1 MTNTQSNTKTAA
13 IKKFNLESIRNLPSI
28 PIVMLE
34 VSRMLDN
41 PATNAS
47 ELGKVIS
54 TDQGMVA
61 KILTVANSPLYG
73 LPRRVSTID
82 FAIVVLGFDH
92 IKNIVIALSM
102 MEAFKESFDPAWN
115 KKAYW
120 VHSLTTA
127 SAAKRIADE
136 LGYRKSGEVFTA
148 ALLHDLGISVIQ
160 RYLHDDYKSICEL
173 VRQDDCSYLEA
184 ENEVMGLTHQEI
196 GEFLADRWNLPSVL
210 GDAIAH
216 HHTPSQSKE
225 NKTLTSI
232 IHLADYMTQRL
243 NIGHFEWDNKI
254 ALDKEI
260 ISILNLGD
268 ENYLNNFIASYE
280 KLFQSQLDSL
290 NN

>member
-1 MTNTQSNTKTAA
+1 MTNILFNTKSSA
-13 IKKFNLESIRNLPSI
+13 IKKFNLESIRNLPSV
-28 PIVMLE
+28 PIVVQE
-34 VSRMLDN
+34 VSKMLDD
-41 PATNAS
+41 PSTNAS

-54 TDQGMVA
+54 TDQGMLA

-73 LPRRVSTID
+73 LSRRVSTID

-92 IKNIVIALSM
+92 LKHIVIALSM
-102 MEAFKESFDPAWN
+102 MEAFKESFDPSWN

-136 LGYRKSGEVFTA
+136 LGYRKTGEVFTA

-160 RYLHDDYKSICEL
+160 RYMNDDYKIICET
-173 VRQDDCSYLEA
+173 VKQNGCTYLQA
-184 ENEVMGLTHQEI
+184 EKEMIGITHQEI
-196 GEFLADRWNLPSVL
+196 GEYLSNRWNLPAALS
-210 GDAIAH
+210 DAIAH
-216 HHTPSQSKE
+216 HHQPSLSTE

-232 IHLADYMTQRL
+232 VHLADYMTQCL
-243 NIGHFEWDNKI
+243 SIGHFDWDNNTQ
-254 ALDKEI
+254 LDKEI

-280 KLFQSQLDSL
+280 KLFQKQIDSL

>member
-1 MTNTQSNTKTAA
+1 MTNALSNTKSEA
-13 IKKFNLESIRNLPSI
+13 IKEFKLESIRNLPSV
-28 PIVMLE
+28 PIVMME
-34 VSRMLDN
+34 VSKMLDD

-102 MEAFKESFDPAWN
+102 MEAFKESFDPSWN

-120 VHSLTTA
+120 VHSITTA

-136 LGYRKSGEVFTA
+136 LGYRRTGEVFTA

-160 RYLHDDYKSICEL
+160 RYMNDKYKIICEA
-173 VRQDDCSYLEA
+173 VKQNEGNYLDA
-184 ENEVMGLTHQEI
+184 EIEVIGITHQEI
-196 GEFLADRWNLPSVL
+196 GEFLMNRWNLPSNL
-210 GDAIAH
+210 SDAIAH
-216 HHTPSQSKE
+216 HHKPSLSNE
-225 NKTLTSI
+225 NKTLSSI
-232 IHLADYMTQRL
+232 IHLADYMTQKL
-243 NIGHFEWDNKI
+243 SIGHFEWDSNLE
-254 ALDKEI
+254 LDKEI

-280 KLFQSQLDSL
+280 NLFQSQIDSL
-290 NN
+290 IN

>member
-1 MTNTQSNTKTAA
+1 MTNTISNNKSEV
-13 IKKFNLESIRNLPSI
+13 IKKFNLESIRNLPSV
-28 PIVMLE
+28 PIIMME
-34 VSRMLDN
+34 VSKMLDN
-41 PATNAS
+41 PSTNAS

-102 MEAFKESFDPAWN
+102 MEAFKESFDSTWN
-115 KKAYW
+115 KKSYW

-136 LGYRKSGEVFTA
+136 LGYRKTGEVFTA

-160 RYLHDDYKSICEL
+160 RYLNKDYKSICEY
-173 VRQDDCSYLEA
+173 VKQTDAAYLDA
-184 ENEVMGLTHQEI
+184 ENEVMGITHQEI
-196 GEFLADRWNLPSVL
+196 GEFLADRWNLPSNL
-210 GDAIAH
+210 SDAIAH
-216 HHTPSQSKE
+216 HHQPSLSKE

-232 IHLADYMTQRL
+232 IHLADYMTQSL
-243 NIGHFEWDNKI
+243 SIGHFEWDNKI
-254 ALDKEI
+254 ELDKNI

-280 KLFQSQLDSL
+280 KLFQSQIDLL

>member
-1 MTNTQSNTKTAA
+1 MSNILINTKTEA
-13 IKKFNLESIRNLPSI
+13 IKKFNLESIRNLPSV

-34 VSRMLDN
+34 VSKMLDN
-41 PATNAS
+41 PGTNAC

-54 TDQGMVA
+54 TDQGMLT

-102 MEAFKESFDPAWN
+102 MEAFKESFDPTWN

-136 LGYRKSGEVFTA
+136 LGYRKTGEVFTA

-160 RYLHDDYKSICEL
+160 RYINNAYKVICES
-173 VRQDDCSYLEA
+173 VKQNDCTYLEA
-184 ENEVMGLTHQEI
+184 EKAVMGLTHQEI
-196 GEFLADRWNLPSVL
+196 GEFLAERWNLPSVL
-210 GDAIAH
+210 ADAIANH
-216 HHTPSQSKE
+216 HQPSQSKE

-232 IHLADYMTQRL
+232 VHLADYMTQSL
-243 NIGHFEWDNKI
+243 SIGRFDWDNKI
-254 ALDKEI
+254 ELDKEI

-268 ENYLNNFIASYE
+268 ENYLNNFIASYD
-280 KLFQSQLDSL
+280 KLFQNQIDSL
-290 NN
+290 IQ